1 MRAFLLCI
9 IDFFHK
15 PVAKWIPVATFRYT
29 VTGGGTAAMG
39 ILIYF
44 ITYNFVLKQQGI
56 NLPFIFISG
65 HISALLIEL
74 SITFPIGFLLNKYLV
89 FTQSDLRGRV
99 QLIRYG
105 TIVGLNIFLNYVLIK
120 LMVEVLAF
128 YPTIAKTITTI
139 LLAIFSYFSQKN
151 YTFKVSK
158 SAKVTK

>member
-1 MRAFLLCI
+1 MRAFLLRI
-9 IDFFHK
+9 IIFFHK
-15 PVAKWIPVATFRYT
+15 PVAKWIPELTFRYA

-39 ILIYF
+39 ILVYF

-56 NLPFIFISG
+56 SLPFIFISG

-99 QLIRYG
+99 QLMRYG
-105 TIVGLNIFLNYVLIK
+105 SIVGLNIFLNYVLIK
-120 LMVEVLAF
+120 LMVEDLTI

-158 SAKVTK
+158 NVKGAK